1 MGEVDA
7 GAGFSAVAVAT
18 GDQQVAGFAGE
29 FGDGAIFAA
38 VAQAVELEGVHAV
51 AEA

>member
-1 MGEVDA
+1 MQALGSVPWRSPPEISRWPVSRA
-7 GAGFSAVAVAT
+7 S
-18 GDQQVAGFAGE
+18 